1 MNYIVKS
8 IVETIIDA
16 VKTNKEET
24 MVKINGFE
32 DINIYLQVA
41 KILSEEFEK
50 RQLSYEIKLAK
61 SKKVYFEKK
70 SDELRNCIDAMER
83 KGWVADTE
91 SVTHFRNLHE
101 SNVLVLMGTEE
112 EEDNSGL
119 KNFYTITQEYVLDKI
134 KKRYS
139 EVFNETIYDF
149 SDEDKRKVDRLYSDL
164 FKFVAPD
171 IYLLSSLDEEWRGQ
185 IATIDDFIDKFYE
198 TLPKWGLPYRK
209 EEKIRSSKIA
219 GRKIYLRKNISLFQ
233 DRCLS
238 SFQIKNMKAMKI
250 SLRYMT
256 VTKINIIVH
265 GMAGE
270 NSR

>member
-91 SVTHFRNLHE
+91 KLLYDH
-101 SNVLVLMGTEE
+101 
-112 EEDNSGL
+112 SG
-119 KNFYTITQEYVLDKI
+119 VC
-134 KKRYS
+134 
-139 EVFNETIYDF
+139 
-149 SDEDKRKVDRLYSDL
+149 
-164 FKFVAPD
+164 P
-171 IYLLSSLDEEWRGQ
+171 
-185 IATIDDFIDKFYE
+185 
-198 TLPKWGLPYRK
+198 
-209 EEKIRSSKIA
+209 
-219 GRKIYLRKNISLFQ
+219 
-233 DRCLS
+233 
-238 SFQIKNMKAMKI
+238 
-250 SLRYMT
+250 
-256 VTKINIIVH
+256 
-265 GMAGE
+265 
-270 NSR
+270 